1 MEIVSSFEEI
11 EKLKI
16 EVLKQLSILLRN
28 QITSQ
33 NFNKNMI
40 ALEQQKSKQIN
51 ILLKSPSKEIIQH
64 INNINDSLKIL
75 HGLQEEHH
83 NSNINQLTKNLND
96 INNIFN
102 QLLYEHNYA
111 THDSLTE
118 LYNRHYFDKIM
129 SCKINDYQKNKNK
142 FSVLMIDLDDFKNIN
157 DSYGHATGDLALK
170 KVADILLKSIRKND
184 LATRIGGDEFAV
196 ILIDTDL
203 NQAKLVAEKIRKN
216 ITNIII
222 NSSNKKKIRISA
234 SIGISNYP
242 DTASDPLGLMSNM
255 DIALYQAKTLGKNT
269 VAIFNKALK
278 FYDK

>member
-16 EVLKQLSILLRN
+16 EVLKQLSILLKN

-40 ALEQQKSKQIN
+40 ELEQQKSEQIN
-51 ILLKSPSKEIIQH
+51 ILLNSPTKQIIQH
-64 INNINDSLKIL
+64 IRNINDSLKIL
-75 HGLQEEHH
+75 HSLQEEHH
-83 NSNINQLTKNLND
+83 NSNINNIKKNLND

-129 SCKINDYQKNKNK
+129 SYRINDYQKSKIK

-170 KVADILLKSIRKND
+170 KVADILLKSISNND

-216 ITNIII
+216 ITTIIVAT
-222 NSSNKKKIRISA
+222 SNNKQVRVSA

>member
-1 MEIVSSFEEI
+1 MQIANSFEKI
-11 EKLKI
+11 EQLKI

-33 NFNKNMI
+33 NFNKNMV
-40 ALEQQKSKQIN
+40 ALEQQKSTQIN
-51 ILLKSPSKEIIQH
+51 ILLKSPTKQIIQH
-64 INNINDSLKIL
+64 INNINDSLTIL
-75 HGLQEEHH
+75 HKLQDQHH
-83 NSNINQLTKNLND
+83 HANINYLKNNLNN
-96 INNIFN
+96 INTIFN

-129 SCKINDYQKNKNK
+129 SYTINDYQKNKNK
-142 FSVLMIDLDDFKNIN
+142 FSVLMIDLDDFKNVN
-157 DSYGHATGDLALK
+157 DSYGHATGDIVLK
-170 KVADILLKSIRKND
+170 QVADVLLTSISNND

-196 ILIDTDL
+196 ILINTDL
-203 NQAKLVAEKIRKN
+203 NEAKLVAEKIRKN
-216 ITNIII
+216 IVNLTI
-222 NSSNKKKIRISA
+222 NTANAKKIKISA

-242 DTASDPLGLMSNM
+242 DTASEPLGLMSNM

-269 VAIFNKALK
+269 VATFNKTLK